1 MRVSFAFGIALL
13 TFSAVHS
20 GAAQDSQKAETAVPA
35 SQTFALV
42 DTRDLVVAP
51 GVKAE
56 AVEYRGRKAVR
67 LTKDAADE
75 AALAFVNGTQFRDG
89 TIEVDLATKLVRPPG
104 VRRPGF
110 TGIAFRARDDRMHYE
125 LFYLRPGNAT
135 EDDQAKRNHS
145 VQYTSEPDFGWEKL
159 RRNWPFI
166 YESYADLQTDEW
178 TKLKIEV
185 HGRQA
190 RLYLNGSEKP
200 SLIVDGLKGEDLE
213 GVALMTERLDVHAEH
228 RVLEVGT
235 GSGYQ
240 TAILAEL
247 LPLGSTIRTLEIVP
261 DLSLRAERTLRELGY
276 DNVRFR
282 VDDGAKGW
290 PEAAPYDAILVAA
303 APDEVPAALL
313 EQLAPGGRLV
323 IPVGPDPEHQE
334 LQLWRKLPGT
344 GSLVRKVLMHV
355 RFVPLTGPANLH

>member
-1 MRVSFAFGIALL
+1 MEGLLPRYSEAPLVRRLIEQGIRDPRVLAAFGRVPRRFFVPEEAQAYAEGDHPLEIGYGQTISQPYIVAAMTEAL
-13 TFSAVHS
+13 
-20 GAAQDSQKAETAVPA
+20 
-35 SQTFALV
+35 
-42 DTRDLVVAP
+42 
-51 GVKAE
+51 
-56 AVEYRGRKAVR
+56 
-67 LTKDAADE
+67 
-75 AALAFVNGTQFRDG
+75 
-89 TIEVDLATKLVRPPG
+89 
-104 VRRPGF
+104 
-110 TGIAFRARDDRMHYE
+110 
-125 LFYLRPGNAT
+125 
-135 EDDQAKRNHS
+135 
-145 VQYTSEPDFGWEKL
+145 
-159 RRNWPFI
+159 
-166 YESYADLQTDEW
+166 DLQGFE
-178 TKLKIEV
+178 
-185 HGRQA
+185 
-190 RLYLNGSEKP
+190 
-200 SLIVDGLKGEDLE
+200 
-213 GVALMTERLDVHAEH
+213 

-344 GSLVRKVLMHV
+344 GSLARKVLMHV

>member
-1 MRVSFAFGIALL
+1 MEGVRPRHSEAPLVRRLIEQGIRDPRVLAAFGRVPRRFFVPEEAQAYAEGDHPLEIGYGQTISQPYIVAAMTEAL
-13 TFSAVHS
+13 
-20 GAAQDSQKAETAVPA
+20 
-35 SQTFALV
+35 
-42 DTRDLVVAP
+42 
-51 GVKAE
+51 
-56 AVEYRGRKAVR
+56 
-67 LTKDAADE
+67 
-75 AALAFVNGTQFRDG
+75 
-89 TIEVDLATKLVRPPG
+89 
-104 VRRPGF
+104 
-110 TGIAFRARDDRMHYE
+110 
-125 LFYLRPGNAT
+125 
-135 EDDQAKRNHS
+135 
-145 VQYTSEPDFGWEKL
+145 
-159 RRNWPFI
+159 
-166 YESYADLQTDEW
+166 DLQGYE
-178 TKLKIEV
+178 
-185 HGRQA
+185 
-190 RLYLNGSEKP
+190 
-200 SLIVDGLKGEDLE
+200 
-213 GVALMTERLDVHAEH
+213 

-247 LPLGSTIRTLEIVP
+247 LPLGSTVRTIEIVP
-261 DLSLRAERTLRELGY
+261 ELSLRAERTLRELGY

-303 APDEVPAALL
+303 APDDVPAALL

>member
-1 MRVSFAFGIALL
+1 MEGLRPRYSEAPLVRRLIEQGIRDPRVLAAFGRVPRRFFVPEEAQAYAEGDHPLEIGYGQTISQPYIVAAMTEAL
-13 TFSAVHS
+13 
-20 GAAQDSQKAETAVPA
+20 
-35 SQTFALV
+35 
-42 DTRDLVVAP
+42 
-51 GVKAE
+51 
-56 AVEYRGRKAVR
+56 
-67 LTKDAADE
+67 
-75 AALAFVNGTQFRDG
+75 
-89 TIEVDLATKLVRPPG
+89 
-104 VRRPGF
+104 
-110 TGIAFRARDDRMHYE
+110 
-125 LFYLRPGNAT
+125 
-135 EDDQAKRNHS
+135 
-145 VQYTSEPDFGWEKL
+145 
-159 RRNWPFI
+159 
-166 YESYADLQTDEW
+166 DLQGYE
-178 TKLKIEV
+178 
-185 HGRQA
+185 
-190 RLYLNGSEKP
+190 
-200 SLIVDGLKGEDLE
+200 
-213 GVALMTERLDVHAEH
+213 

-247 LPLGSTIRTLEIVP
+247 LPLGSTIRTIEIVP
-261 DLSLRAERTLRELGY
+261 ELSLRAERTLRELGY

-303 APDEVPAALL
+303 APDDVPAALL